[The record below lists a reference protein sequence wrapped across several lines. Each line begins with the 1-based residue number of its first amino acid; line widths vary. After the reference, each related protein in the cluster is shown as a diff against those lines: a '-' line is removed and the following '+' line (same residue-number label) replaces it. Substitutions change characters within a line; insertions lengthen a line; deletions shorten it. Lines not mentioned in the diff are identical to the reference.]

1 MSLFLEKIK
10 EAVLAVIPIGVIV
23 VLLHLFVTPLE
34 PGVITRFLIGVVFMM
49 IGMPIFLSGVD
60 LSIDP
65 IGTILSRFLLNTG
78 KMSIIL
84 GGSLFLG
91 FVISVAEP
99 DLHILANQVNDVTG
113 GNITRSSMILV
124 VSMGIGTL
132 VALAIYRIIRRIKL
146 KYFFTAIYL
155 LIFALGLFSD
165 SNFLAIAFDASG
177 TTTGSLTVPFL
188 LAMASGASAMTRSR
202 RKSESDSFGLLGIAS
217 AGAIV
222 AVLVMGLFSGSQT
235 TGGILPVVE
244 PAHPNAILNFLYAVP
259 TTLGDILF
267 ALTPILVI
275 FLIVNYFSLKLH
287 REEMVRIALGVVYTV
302 FGLVLFMAGVNT
314 GFMEASRAIG
324 AQLAVNGQYWVLFL
338 VGLGFGLV
346 TIPAEPSVHILTQ
359 QIESETAGSI
369 KALRVMVTLAIGVAL
384 AVVLSLMRILIPN
397 LELWH
402 ILLPAMIIA
411 ISLMYIIPDIFV
423 GIAFDSGGVAS
434 GTMTAA
440 FILPFAQG
448 AAQDIATADVLTDGF
463 GVIALVATT
472 PLIALQLLGLI
483 YKVQLKRLH
492 PAQKE
497 SRS

>member
-1 MSLFLEKIK
+1 MNLFLEKIK

-23 VLLHLFVTPLE
+23 VLLHLFVTPLDT
-34 PGVITRFLIGVVFMM
+34 GVLTRFLIGILFMM

-65 IGTILSRFLLNTG
+65 IGTILSRWLLNTG

-84 GGSLFLG
+84 AGSLFLG

-113 GNITRSSMILV
+113 GSIGRSSMILV
-124 VSMGIGTL
+124 VSMGIGAL

-146 KYFFTAIYL
+146 KHFFTVVYL
-155 LIFALGLFSD
+155 LIFALGIFSD

-222 AVLVMGLFSGSQT
+222 AVLVMGLFNKSTIS
-235 TGGILPVVE
+235 GGILPVVD
-244 PAHPNAILNFLYAVP
+244 PSHPNALLNLLYAIP
-259 TTLGDILF
+259 TTLRDILL

-275 FLIVNYFSLKLH
+275 FLIVNYVSLKLPA
-287 REEMVRIALGVVYTV
+287 EEMVRIALGVVYTV
-302 FGLVLFMAGVNT
+302 FGLVFFMAGVNT
-314 GFMEASRAIG
+314 GFMEASRTIG
-324 AQLAVNGQYWVLFL
+324 AQLAVNGQFWVLIL

-369 KALRVMVTLAIGVAL
+369 KASRVMVTLAIGVAL
-384 AVVLSLMRILIPN
+384 AVVLSLLRILIPT
-397 LELWH
+397 LQLWH
-402 ILLPAMIIA
+402 ILLPGLIIA
-411 ISLMYIIPDIFV
+411 LLLMYIVPDIFV

-448 AAQDIATADVLTDGF
+448 AAQNIATADVLTDGF

-497 SRS
+497 NRS